1 MPGYEVIGKEEQQA
15 LWDLFEEGGVLFAHG
30 FQTRRKKFHVREFE
44 AQLAQL
50 FGADDALCLSSGT
63 AAIKVALKAM
73 DIGPGD
79 EVITQCFN
87 FIATL
92 EAIIDCGAI
101 PVIAGSDRSL
111 NMDPDQIEALI
122 TPRTKA
128 IMPVHMLGVSADMDR
143 ILEIAKVHKL
153 SVIEDACEAVGGF
166 YDGQFL
172 GTLGD
177 MGVISFDFG
186 KTITTGEG
194 GLVLTSNRQLA
205 QRARQYHDHGHRN
218 LSNVPRGLDTAGM
231 IGFNYRMGEMNAV
244 VGKVQLSKLTT
255 IISQTK
261 ERYLAFDQGISS
273 SMLLKRMIPAKAEPA
288 YDTFIFE
295 VANDALRVALIGCLN
310 DLGFGTKNLPDAI
323 NWHCSVYWSHMG
335 FDTKTKAA
343 LDTQS
348 LLQRQI
354 AVPIMLGK
362 SVKDYAYLAASCE
375 ELAQKC

>member
-15 LWDLFEEGGVLFAHG
+15 VWELFEEGGVLFAHG
-30 FQTRRKKFHVREFE
+30 FQARRKRFHVREFE
-44 AQLAQL
+44 AQLAQH

-63 AAIKVALKAM
+63 AAVKVALKAM
-73 DIGPGD
+73 NIGPGD

-92 EAIIDCGAI
+92 EAIVDCGAV

-143 ILEIAKVHKL
+143 ILAIAAAHKL
-153 SVIEDACEAVGGF
+153 YVIEDACEAVGGL
-166 YDGQFL
+166 YNGRAL

-177 MGVISFDFG
+177 MGVYSFDFG

-194 GLVLTSNRQLA
+194 GLILTSNPHLA
-205 QRARQYHDHGHRN
+205 ERARQYHDHGHRN
-218 LSNVPRGLDTAGM
+218 LPNVPRGLDTAGM

-244 VGKVQLSKLTT
+244 VGKVQLGKLAT
-255 IISQTK
+255 IITQTK
-261 ERYLAFDQGISS
+261 VRYLALDAGISS
-273 SMLLKRMIPAKAEPA
+273 NMLLKRMIPAKAEPA

-295 VANDALRVALIGCLN
+295 VENVVLREALIARLN
-310 DLGFGTKNLPDAI
+310 ELGFGTKNLPDAM
-323 NWHCSVYWSHMG
+323 NWHCSVYWDHMG
-335 FDTKTKAA
+335 FDTRTEAA
-343 LDTQS
+343 LDTQA
-348 LLQRQI
+348 LLLRQI
-354 AVPIMLGK
+354 AIPIVLGK
-362 SVKDYAYLAASCE
+362 SVKDYADLATACE
-375 ELAQKC
+375 ELTRQC